1 MPLFRGTFAPSTS
14 TQAGGVGFVPSPAAG
29 KNTRALFSNA
39 GFGEVPVFPKYK
51 NSSTIIRTFNAGAST
66 NFSPSIR
73 LRNFALIYLPADGE
87 IQKLIFRTGAS
98 APSPAYNVNLA
109 FWDCGENGE
118 PSNYLG
124 GGNISSGTS
133 ANTNVELTLGT
144 NLNLKNGF
152 YYLSLTPDAT
162 GTASSLL
169 RVETGTANI
178 ANAYIGGDLANPN
191 FSMQYV
197 TTTYDQTTHEASF
210 GLAAT
215 STPFVGVKYA

>member
-1 MPLFRGTFAPSTS
+1 MALYRGTFAGAT
-14 TQAGGVGFVPSPAAG
+14 TALAGGVGFVPAPLAG
-29 KNTRALFSNA
+29 KNTRVLFSNA

-51 NSSTIIRTFNAGAST
+51 TGQIIRTFNAGGSANT
-66 NFSPSIR
+66 GPSIK
-73 LRNFALIYLPADGE
+73 LRNFALIYLPSDGE
-87 IQKLIFRTGAS
+87 IQKLVFRTGSS

-118 PSNYLG
+118 PSNYLS

-133 ANTNVELTLGT
+133 ANTNVELTLGA

-169 RVETGTANI
+169 RVDTGTSNI

-191 FSMQYV
+191 FSFQYV
-197 TTTYDQTTHEASF
+197 TTTYDQTTHAASF